1 MQDQILDMLLKK
13 DELTWQDILY
23 DLIKTERMD
32 PWNIDVSKLSKKY
45 LEIVRK
51 LQETNFFISGKVILA
66 SAILLK
72 IKSNK
77 LLTENIV
84 NFDNQL
90 YRQDEE
96 DDYTE
101 QLDDLDFEQGS
112 QPRLTI
118 KTPIARKRRVS
129 LNDLVDALE
138 KALDVDTKRKIRRQ
152 RYEYSDEDLS
162 MPVRK
167 VDVGEKIKEVYSK
180 ITEYFKI
187 KQSNL
192 TFTQL
197 LPSKSK
203 EDKVFTFI
211 PLLHLENQKKVGMH
225 QKNSFDEIYISL
237 NNLKT

>member
-1 MQDQILDMLLKK
+1 MLLKK

>member
-23 DLIKTERMD
+23 DLIKSERMD
-32 PWNIDVSKLSKKY
+32 PWNIDVSILSKKY
-45 LEIVRK
+45 LDIVRK
-51 LQETNFFISGKVILA
+51 LQDTNFFVSGKVILA

-77 LLTENIV
+77 LLTENIA
-84 NFDNQL
+84 NFDSQL
-90 YRQDEE
+90 YKQDEE
-96 DDYTE
+96 EDYTE
-101 QLDDLDFEQGS
+101 QLEDQDFEQGS

-118 KTPIARKRRVS
+118 KTPITRKRRVS

-138 KALDVDTKRKIRRQ
+138 KALEVDTRRKVRRQ
-152 RYEYSDEDLS
+152 IYGHPEEDLE

-167 VDVGEKIKEVYSK
+167 IDVSQKIKEVYSK
-180 ITEYFKI
+180 VNEYFKI
-187 KQSNL
+187 KKSNL

-197 LPSKSK
+197 LPSNSK

-211 PLLHLENQKKVGMH
+211 PLLHLENQKKVDMH

-237 NNLKT
+237 KNLKI